1 LKKVEAESF
10 IKSFS
15 LFFISLC
22 LLFGVHIYSDF
33 VEEGKLLDESILSE
47 MRLCSFDLKC
57 EQFELDFVL
66 VDEAKLYTLSKDSS
80 GVHSFF
86 PISQSTKNVLK
97 FSYDVKSYQAKEL
110 LIRNEMI
117 KQSFIMLLV
126 ITVISILFSFYAL
139 HPLRSA
145 LRLTEEF
152 VKDILHDFNTPLA
165 ALRLNIGML
174 KQEMGE
180 STKMLR
186 IEQGIN
192 NILSLQ
198 ENLRGYLNQHATKKE
213 SFDISKLIKERVFP
227 LESVFPDIT
236 FTVEVKSLE
245 VNANKEALTRVLDNL
260 LSNAAKYN
268 KKDGEVSITSVA
280 YQNMLL
286 IKDTGKGIASPEKVF
301 GRFYKEQERGLGIGL
316 HIVKK
321 LCDEMKIK
329 ITVESK
335 VGLGSVFKLNLS
347 ALTLR

>member
-57 EQFELDFVL
+57 EQFELDFAL
-66 VDEAKLYTLSKDSS
+66 VDKAKLYTLSKDSF

-97 FSYDVKSYQAKEL
+97 FSYELKSYQAREL

-268 KKDGEVSITSVA
+268 KKDGEVSITSLA